1 MFEEVYQRYKKRDVA
16 FVGIF
21 VEDTDAAARAFLNT
35 HPMSFPSG
43 YDWPLAW
50 AKPLG
55 FRAMPY
61 TVVISQQGQVA
72 HRWVGPVTEADLV
85 TTIEELF
92 AQG

>member
-1 MFEEVYQRYKKRDVA
+1 VA
-16 FVGIF
+16 FVGVF
-21 VEDTDAAARAFLNT
+21 VEDSEPNARAFLNT
-35 HPMSFPSG
+35 YPVRFPSG

-61 TVVISQQGQVA
+61 TVAISRQGQIA
-72 HRWVGPVTEADLV
+72 RRMVGPVSETDLV
-85 TTIEELF
+85 AIIEELL

>member
-43 YDWPLAW
+43 CDWPLAL

-55 FRAMPY
+55 FRHIDNALEYDRGAISWP
-61 TVVISQQGQVA
+61 VVS
-72 HRWVGPVTEADLV
+72 HYP
-85 TTIEELF
+85 
-92 AQG
+92 

>member
-1 MFEEVYQRYKKRDVA
+1 MFEEVYQRYKSRDVA
-16 FVGIF
+16 FIGVF
-21 VEDTDAAARAFLNT
+21 VEDTEANARAFLNAYS
-35 HPMSFPSG
+35 MSFPSG

-72 HRWVGPVTEADLV
+72 HRWVGPVTEVDLV
-85 TTIEELF
+85 ATIEGLL
-92 AQG
+92 AQR

>member
-1 MFEEVYQRYKKRDVA
+1 VFEAVYRRYKSKVVA
-16 FVGIF
+16 FIGIF
-21 VEDTDAAARAFLNT
+21 VEDTEANARAFLNT
-35 HPMSFPSG
+35 HSMSFPSG

-85 TTIEELF
+85 ATIEGLL
-92 AQG
+92 AQR

>member
-1 MFEEVYQRYKKRDVA
+1 VFEEVYQRYKKRDVA

-21 VEDTDAAARAFLNT
+21 VEDTDAAARAFLNA
-35 HPMSFPSG
+35 HPMSFPTG
-43 YDWPLAW
+43 YDWPLAL

-61 TVVISQQGQVA
+61 TVVISQRGQVA
-72 HRWVGPVTEADLV
+72 HRLVGPVTEANLV
-85 TTIEELF
+85 TTIEELL

>member
-1 MFEEVYQRYKKRDVA
+1 VLEEVYQRYKKRDVA
-16 FVGIF
+16 FIGIF
-21 VEDTDAAARAFLNT
+21 VEDTEANARAFLNT
-35 HPMSFPSG
+35 HPMSFPTG
-43 YDWPLAW
+43 YDWPLAL

-85 TTIEELF
+85 ATIEGLL
-92 AQG
+92 AQL